1 MLFIMGVQTSSGWKK
16 TLNFLLIFRDF
27 LFGFFPGTIFS
38 RFYFFIYLFFFFFW
52 ILIRWF
58 FFFVCW
64 ILKIFF
70 QYMSG
75 TCLGT
80 HFFALSLQ
88 EDLTSFEF
96 YRFYPKLNGSS
107 CDSFPFFQKPKPKIE
122 QVEKQYFPSKAKEH
136 TLFQASISG
145 PKYQL

>member
-1 MLFIMGVQTSSGWKK
+1 MSKHVPDERKPSISFWFFVIFYSDFFLELFFPDFIYFFF
-16 TLNFLLIFRDF
+16 LNFNPVV
-27 LFGFFPGTIFS
+27 FFS
-38 RFYFFIYLFFFFFW
+38 YVESWRY
-52 ILIRWF
+52 
-58 FFFVCW
+58 
-64 ILKIFF
+64 FF

-80 HFFALSLQ
+80 HLFTLSLQ
-88 EDLTSFEF
+88 DDLTSFEF
-96 YRFYPKLNGSS
+96 YRFHPKLNGSS

-122 QVEKQYFPSKAKEH
+122 QVKKQYFPSKAKEH

>member
-1 MLFIMGVQTSSGWKK
+1 MLFIMGVQTCSGWKK
-16 TLNFLLIFRDF
+16 TFNFLLIFRDF

-38 RFYFFIYLFFFFFW
+38 RFYLFIFFFLNFNPVVFFSYVESW
-52 ILIRWF
+52 RY
-58 FFFVCW
+58 
-64 ILKIFF
+64 FF

-96 YRFYPKLNGSS
+96 YRFHPKLNGSS